1 MKNKQ
6 QKYSL
11 IAFIL
16 AVISIVSL
24 SVYDM
29 KEKIKTI
36 NRIVLITNLQDYY
49 VSYEKISRNRSF
61 EIAFEQLEALQVE
74 LEKEE
79 AVQQQEALS
88 EASDGLTETDTDEI
102 QVVNPSGPIV
112 PKRLYSTMKSDSKG
126 HMYREYFDTTSQTT
140 SIMMGGE
147 EMHNGQATYLPRN
160 LIDRGDDCFYVE
172 NSNGKEF
179 NIYLG
184 EHAYYL
190 YDVNYD
196 VSYILDDVNNNNGQN
211 AITIYK

>member
-24 SVYDM
+24 RVYDM
-29 KEKIKTI
+29 KEKIETI

-49 VSYEKISRNRSF
+49 LSYEKVSGNRSF
-61 EIAFEQLEALQVE
+61 EVALEQLKALQVE

-79 AVQQQEALS
+79 ATQQQEVVL
-88 EASDGLTETDTDEI
+88 EASDILIEADIDES
-102 QVVNPSGPIV
+102 QVVNPSGPIA
-112 PKRLYSTMKSDSKG
+112 PKRLYSTVESDSKG
-126 HMYREYFDTTSQTT
+126 HMYRKYFDTTSQTT

-147 EMHNGQATYLPRN
+147 EMNTGQATYLPRN
-160 LIDRGDDCFYVE
+160 LIDRGNDCFYVE
-172 NSNGKEF
+172 NTNGKEF

-184 EHAYYL
+184 EHGYYL

-211 AITIYK
+211 AITIYR

>member
-11 IAFIL
+11 IAFII

-29 KEKIKTI
+29 KEKIETI

-49 VSYEKISRNRSF
+49 LSYEKVSGNRSF
-61 EIAFEQLEALQVE
+61 ESALEQLKALQAE

-79 AVQQQEALS
+79 KVQQQETAS
-88 EASDGLTETDTDEI
+88 EVSDVLTEADINES

-112 PKRLYSTMKSDSKG
+112 PKRLYSTVKSDSKG

-147 EMHNGQATYLPRN
+147 EMSNGQATYLPRN
-160 LIDRGDDCFYVE
+160 LIDRGNNCFYVE
-172 NSNGKEF
+172 NTNGKEF

-190 YDVNYD
+190 YDVNCD
-196 VSYILDDVNNNNGQN
+196 VSYILDDANNNNGQN